1 MKKINYK
8 KVAVAFAWVL
18 ALSGIVTSLAFVSK
32 KEENIIVKSIAI
44 NIQNNDENPFVKEI
58 DIQNYFNER
67 NDSLINNRYKNISI
81 PELEKALNA
90 HPAIQDAQVAADLKG
105 ELKINLIQR
114 TPTVRVVTTNGES
127 YYIDTQSKLMPLNDN
142 YTARVII
149 ANGNIPEFYSQRSDY
164 SINQYKEMR
173 SFKDVSVLDD
183 IYDVATFI
191 NQDSTLSS
199 LIHQIH
205 INADKELELYPAIGS
220 HKIIFGSG
228 TDIQE
233 KFTRLK
239 LFYQQG
245 LNKTDNWNKYSTI
258 NLKFKN
264 LVVCSKHAT
273 DKSKN

>member
-8 KVAVAFAWVL
+8 RVAIACAWVL
-18 ALSGIVTSLAFVSK
+18 ALSSIVTSLAFVSK
-32 KEENIIVKSIAI
+32 KEENIIVKSISI

-58 DIQNYFNER
+58 DIQNFFNER

-105 ELKINLIQR
+105 ELKIDLFQR
-114 TPTVRVVTTNGES
+114 TPAVRVVTTSGES

-149 ANGNIPEFYSQRSDY
+149 ANGNIVEAFSQRSDY
-164 SINQYKEMR
+164 SINQYKEMK

-191 NQDSTLSS
+191 NQDSTLAS

-205 INADKELELYPAIGS
+205 VNADKELELYPAIGN
-220 HKIIFGSG
+220 HKIIFGTA

-239 LFYQQG
+239 LFYKQG

-273 DKSKN
+273 YKIKN